1 MELATIPME
10 EMAALLQT
18 QLSHG
23 GIANLVVTGNSMYPM
38 LFHRRDSVTLAT
50 VSQPLRKGDLIL
62 YRRENGTYVLHRIV
76 TKPVKDVFFCAGD
89 NQWAR
94 EQVCSS
100 QVIARVI
107 RFVRKGKQ
115 HPVSSLSHRSY
126 VWLWIALFP
135 LRKPLIRLRRGIG
148 RLRRKIKK
156 Q

>member
-10 EMAALLQT
+10 EMAVLLQT
-18 QLSHG
+18 QLTHG

-76 TKPVKDVFFCAGD
+76 TKPKDGAFLCAGD
-89 NQWAR
+89 NQWIR
-94 EQVCSS
+94 EHVCSQ

-107 RFVRKGKQ
+107 RFVRKGKP
-115 HPVSSLSHRSY
+115 HEASALSHRIY
-126 VWLWIALFP
+126 IWLWIALFP
-135 LRKPLIRLRRGIG
+135 LRKPLIRLRRSIG
-148 RLRRKIKK
+148 RLRRKKK
-156 Q
+156 EQ